1 VGISDNFSRS
11 ACPLFHMRY
20 SPPLDGIR
28 AIAILA
34 VLIFHISAN
43 TLRGGFT
50 GVDVFFVLSGFL
62 ITSNILYDY
71 GRGQFSFREFYL
83 RRVQRLVPNSLLTVL
98 VTILLWVFF
107 MPPSTAR
114 QTAQHGLWTIIN
126 LSNFFIWKD
135 LGGYWGNAAEQ
146 SPLTHTWSLAVE
158 EQFYLIFPA
167 LLLLIAKVSPKRLT
181 VSLIAGCIFSFVLC
195 LYGTSHFPT
204 PTFYLIPT
212 RFWELL
218 IGALLA
224 VLRTPTFSGDPASR
238 LAMGGRLREVIG
250 AAGILMITA
259 GFLFIRNGSSFP
271 GFVSLAPTLGTFLI
285 LVSVADGSTRLSRL
299 LSTRPLVL
307 IGKVSYSLYLWHWP
321 LITLGKALA
330 VLHGAPQIFGSVAGG
345 AVGVLLG
352 AIAYAVV
359 ENPLRRRGPGRSRR
373 FAIIAT
379 GFATTAI
386 VGAATIHHRPVADPN
401 HRFAPTEFFGETFS
415 AGNAEG
421 AADAIHSTRYY
432 DVYFPPIPADRP
444 KDLWRS
450 GGVVHLYG
458 GAHPQVVVLGS
469 SHALMYS
476 RLIDDICRDNHIS
489 VAFLG
494 VDATPIF
501 FDSTVNYNFSSASEA
516 RAFDDTRKHWLAEW
530 RPNAVFLIDRWDTFS
545 DSKRSFQSMFED
557 FLRQLCPYA
566 GKVFLVAQVPAI
578 QDGDQYNLREI
589 VNWRMGKSNRLP
601 LLYPD
606 ANEPFRRQSVSI
618 AETEAEQFGN
628 LRILRADLPFYAPQ
642 GSIEYVSGRSFL
654 YADGNHLSEAGAEH
668 LRDLFQSAINGMTAN
683 SPPDAVTKQR
693 AKNETPSV
701 SSMAPAHR
709 RPAGQDF

>member
-1 VGISDNFSRS
+1 
-11 ACPLFHMRY
+11 MRY

-43 TLRGGFT
+43 ALCGGFT

-62 ITSNILYDY
+62 ITSNILYGY
-71 GRGQFSFREFYL
+71 CSEQFSFSEFYL

-98 VTILLWVFF
+98 VTILLWALF
-107 MPPSTAR
+107 MPPSSAR
-114 QTAQHGLWTIIN
+114 QTAQHGLWTILN
-126 LSNFFIWKD
+126 LSNVFIWKD

-167 LLLLIAKVSPKRLT
+167 MLVFAVKMCPKRLKTLLIAGS
-181 VSLIAGCIFSFVLC
+181 IISFALC
-195 LYGTSHFPT
+195 VYGTYHFST
-204 PTFYLIPT
+204 PTFYLLPT

-218 IGALLA
+218 IGAALA
-224 VLRTPTFSGDPASR
+224 VHRNPEFAGNPASR
-238 LAMGGRLREVIG
+238 FAMGDGLREAIG
-250 AAGILMITA
+250 AAGVLTITA

-271 GFVSLAPTLGTFLI
+271 GYVALAPTLGTFLI
-285 LVSVADGSTRLSRL
+285 LASIAGGSSRLSRL

-307 IGKVSYSLYLWHWP
+307 IGKASYSLYLWHWP

-330 VLHGAPQIFGSVAGG
+330 VLHAAPQIFGSVAGG
-345 AVGVLLG
+345 AVGVLAGTL
-352 AIAYAVV
+352 AYAAV
-359 ENPLRRRGPGRSRR
+359 ENPLRRRGPGRSLR
-373 FAIIAT
+373 FAIIGA

-386 VGAATIHHRPVADPN
+386 VGAAAIHHRPVADPN
-401 HRFAPTEFFGETFS
+401 HRFAPTEFFGETYS

-432 DVYFPPIPADRP
+432 DVYFPPVPADRR

-458 GAHPQVVVLGS
+458 STHPQAVVLGS

-476 RLIDDICRDNHIS
+476 RLIDDICRESHIS
-489 VAFLG
+489 VAFLA

-501 FDSTVNYNFSSASEA
+501 FDNTVNYNFTSASEA
-516 RAFDDTRKHWLAEW
+516 RAFDNARRHWLKQW

-545 DSKRSFQSMFED
+545 DSKRSFQSTFED
-557 FLRQLCPYA
+557 FLKQICPYA
-566 GKVFLVAQVPAI
+566 DKVFFVAQVPAI

-589 VNWRMGKSNRLP
+589 VNWRMRKSDQVP
-601 LLYPD
+601 LLYSD
-606 ANEPFRRQSVSI
+606 ANEAFRRQSVSI
-618 AETEAEQFGN
+618 AEAEAGQFGN
-628 LRILRADLPFYAPQ
+628 LFILRADLPFYTAQ
-642 GSIEYVSGRSFL
+642 GSVEYVSGRSFL
-654 YADGNHLSEAGAEH
+654 YADGNHLSEAGAERV
-668 LRDLFQSAINGMTAN
+668 RDLFRTAINGMTAN

-701 SSMAPAHR
+701 SSMAPGHR
-709 RPAGQDF
+709 